1 VDEFFKDVYKKKIFG
16 EVLAHMMSTEF
27 QKRTLPHTHTV
38 LCLHP
43 DCKLRTPEDVD
54 SLISAEFPDKEKEP
68 ELYAL
73 VLKCMVHNPCGERD
87 PRAPC
92 MKDGKCSKGFPKPFR
107 DVTTLSENSYAV
119 YRRRNDGRVHTTSR
133 GAEVDNRWVVP
144 YNPYLLWKFRCHIN
158 VESVYSIKSVKYIY
172 KYIYKGHDRTTME
185 FGTCQ
190 NEVKQFLDARWLG
203 SCEGVWRLYQ
213 FLMHSEKPNVI
224 RLQVHLPDQQ
234 LVIFEE
240 DEENMDEVAERAA
253 QKDTTLTAFFKANE
267 KYPEARELLYQDIP
281 QHFTL
286 DRKKMQWKLRV
297 QNRFALGRM
306 FYAHP
311 SSGERF
317 YLRLLLTVV
326 KGATSFEDL
335 LTVNGIQ
342 LPTFKQACIHLGLL
356 EDDGEWI
363 QCLEEAK
370 HMQSGHQLRSLF
382 VTILA
387 ACDPTEPAVLWER
400 FKENICDDL
409 HRTLQRKGINN
420 PTVDQVYDYGLY
432 LIEQTLER
440 QNKSLKDFP
449 PMPLPQGNWNQRFG
463 NHLINEQLDY
473 DHIQQFEEAEERKMM
488 FNADQQAAFD
498 EIMAAVESK
507 SGQCFFLHGP
517 GGTGKTFVY
526 NTLCCALRAQG
537 KIVICVASSGIAAL
551 ILIGGRT
558 SHFRLKIPIE
568 IHEKSTCSI
577 KKNSL
582 EAELM

>member
-1 VDEFFKDVYKKKIFG
+1 
-16 EVLAHMMSTEF
+16 
-27 QKRTLPHTHTV
+27 
-38 LCLHP
+38 
-43 DCKLRTPEDVD
+43 
-54 SLISAEFPDKEKEP
+54 
-68 ELYAL
+68 
-73 VLKCMVHNPCGERD
+73 
-87 PRAPC
+87 
-92 MKDGKCSKGFPKPFR
+92 
-107 DVTTLSENSYAV
+107 
-119 YRRRNDGRVHTTSR
+119 
-133 GAEVDNRWVVP
+133 
-144 YNPYLLWKFRCHIN
+144 
-158 VESVYSIKSVKYIY
+158 
-172 KYIYKGHDRTTME
+172 ME

-190 NEVKQFLDARWLG
+190 NEVKQFLDAHWLG

-311 SSGERF
+311 SSGEHF

-473 DHIQQFEEAEERKMM
+473 DHIQQFEEAEE
-488 FNADQQAAFD
+488 
-498 EIMAAVESK
+498 
-507 SGQCFFLHGP
+507 
-517 GGTGKTFVY
+517 
-526 NTLCCALRAQG
+526 
-537 KIVICVASSGIAAL
+537 
-551 ILIGGRT
+551 
-558 SHFRLKIPIE
+558 
-568 IHEKSTCSI
+568 
-577 KKNSL
+577 
-582 EAELM
+582 